1 MKLSEILFMEAAIPF
16 EDIKKSE
23 MALKSFGNGGQV
35 LLVLY
40 RPSALIRYVQEWEQ
54 EVLDQLVVGMINL
67 VPSEESNK
75 IYEVKAIA
83 AESGY
88 GPVMYD
94 MAMSYI
100 APKYLMADRK
110 DVSDA
115 ARRVWAHTFE
125 NRLSEYDTIQVSE
138 ESKWKDKEGKE
149 LPSLN
154 LAYRLRK
161 KLPIYSSVLIKD
173 KQFFANEPKRN
184 KREEMLTTLEEQAW
198 VYFRDRM
205 QEQ

>member
-1 MKLSEILFMEAAIPF
+1 MKLSKILFMEVAVPF

-23 MALKSFGNGGQV
+23 IALKVIKNGDQA
-35 LLVLY
+35 LLMLY
-40 RPSALIRYVQEWEQ
+40 RPSALIKYFQTWEQ
-54 EVLDQLVVGMINL
+54 QDLDQLIVGMINL

-94 MAMSYI
+94 IAMTYI
-100 APKYLMADRK
+100 EPKYLMADRSH
-110 DVSDA
+110 VSDA
-115 ARRVWAHTFE
+115 ARKVWEYTFN
-125 NRLSEYDTIQVSE
+125 NRLSEYDILKVGQD
-138 ESKWKDKEGKE
+138 SKWLDKEGNE
-149 LPSLN
+149 IPFLN
-154 LAYRLRK
+154 LAYRLKK
-161 KLPIYSSVLIKD
+161 KLSIYSSVITRD

-198 VYFRDRM
+198 TYFRNRM
-205 QEQ
+205 Q

>member
-1 MKLSEILFMEAAIPF
+1 MKLSDILFMEVAVPF

-23 MALKSFGNGGQV
+23 IALKVFKNSDQAM
-35 LLVLY
+35 LVLY
-40 RPSALIRYVQEWEQ
+40 RPSALIKYFQTWEQ

-67 VPSEESNK
+67 VPSEQSKK

-88 GPVMYD
+88 GPTLYD
-94 MAMSYI
+94 IAMSYV

-110 DVSDA
+110 EVSDA

-125 NRLSEYDTIQVSE
+125 NRLGEYDTVE
-138 ESKWKDKEGKE
+138 VTGENDVWKDKEGKE
-149 LPSLN
+149 IPSLN
-154 LAYRLRK
+154 RAYRLKK
-161 KLPIYSSVLIKD
+161 KLPIYSSVVVKD
-173 KQFFANEPKRN
+173 EQFFANERDKN
-184 KREEMLTTLEEQAW
+184 KRREMLSTLEEQAW

-205 QEQ
+205 K